1 MSCCVPT
8 DIWRKKAQML
18 CKRGNLETELL
29 LNKYIET
36 LQSPTAQKRILLEAF
51 LNESD
56 QNLFN
61 WLLDPEQARQ
71 APSKY
76 LGIIAE
82 IRNTYIDKQ
91 SESS

>member
-29 LNKYIET
+29 LNKYIDT

-56 QNLFN
+56 QNLFK
-61 WLLDPEQARQ
+61 WLLDPEQAKQ
-71 APSKY
+71 APPEYQS
-76 LGIIAE
+76 IIAE
-82 IRNTYIDKQ
+82 IRNTYIVDYIDK
-91 SESS
+91 